1 MVKTEKIG
9 NYNENISIYCL
20 ENEYISMKVTDLGC
34 RILELWVPDREG
46 RKRDIVLGLK
56 DLSDNVNDSAYFG
69 AIVGR
74 VCNRTKNASF
84 TLNGVTYKL
93 AENNSPNH
101 LHGGPMGFDK
111 RIFEARTT
119 SKGMTFHRMSPDGEE
134 GYPGNLDL
142 TIDYILEDN
151 TFTIRYFA
159 TTDKDTPVSLTNH
172 VSFNL
177 EGQDKT
183 VLDHFLK
190 VDADKVCCIDD
201 HIMATGEIVE
211 VEGSVFDFRKGK
223 KIAKGIDPENDQI
236 KNANGGID
244 HHFIFN
250 EVSDGSPQ
258 IELWSEETGIK
269 VAIGTSAPGVQVYTG
284 NFFAQGCAGKTGKPY
299 GDRTGVA
306 LETQFMPNAINS
318 DHPECVILRKGKE
331 YRSETKYTF
340 TTL

>member
-1 MVKTEKIG
+1 MFKAEKIG
-9 NYNENISIYCL
+9 NYNEDISIYSL
-20 ENEYISMKVTDLGC
+20 ENDYMTMKVTDLGC
-34 RILELWVPDREG
+34 RIMELWVPDKEG
-46 RKRDIVLGLK
+46 RKRDIVLGLQE
-56 DLSDNVNDSAYFG
+56 LSDNVTDSAYFG

-101 LHGGPMGFDK
+101 LHGGFKGFDK
-111 RIFEARTT
+111 RIFETKT
-119 SKGMTFHRMSPDGEE
+119 SSKGMTFHRISPDGEE
-134 GYPGNLDL
+134 GYPGNLNL
-142 TIDYILEDN
+142 TIDYILEGN
-151 TFTIRYFA
+151 TFTIKYFA

-177 EGQDKT
+177 EGQNTT

-190 VDADKVCCIDD
+190 VDADKVCYIDD
-201 HIMATGEIVE
+201 HIMATGEIAG
-211 VEGSVFDFRKGK
+211 VEGSIFDFRKGK
-223 KIAKGIDPENDQI
+223 KISEGIDPENEQI
-236 KNANGGID
+236 KNANGGLD

-250 EVSDGSPQ
+250 EVAAGRPQ
-258 IELWSEETGIK
+258 IELWSEKAGIK
-269 VAIGTSAPGVQVYTG
+269 VSIETTAPGAQVYTG
-284 NFFAQGCAGKTGKPY
+284 NFFAEGCAGKTGKPY

-318 DHPECVILRKGKE
+318 DHPECVILRKGQE